1 MTRKDYI
8 ALAEA
13 FKQAFGSID
22 YMRSDAVEIYTGMR
36 IARDNVMTALAAD
49 NPRFDKDTFM
59 MAIHGMVH

>member
-13 FKQAFGSID
+13 FKQAFDSID
-22 YMRSDAVEIYTGMR
+22 YKDGNAADVYHGMR
-36 IARDNVMTALAAD
+36 VARDNVMTALAAD